1 MTNLS
6 KYPQNNINTLITD
19 CALTLAV
26 EDAIAA
32 REAQLALIESVE
44 AGPASTVDPV
54 GVALGTLLV
63 ATATMGWF
71 ITLAA
76 LMGKIA

>member
-1 MTNLS
+1 MKNTS
-6 KYPQNNINTLITD
+6 QNNINALITE
-19 CALTLAV
+19 CRITLAV

-32 REAQLALIESVE
+32 REAQLALIEAVE
-44 AGPASTVDPV
+44 AGPKATVDAF

-71 ITLAA
+71 FTLAA
-76 LMGKIA
+76 LMGKII